1 MLLVFN
7 KDLEITEILKKSSE
21 EGKTYLSKFSITK
34 SLFKE
39 MDFCPIIMR
48 FEDEKDYYLDEDILQ
63 VKKGKSFLLEFD
75 LPDKNEPF
83 YYEDCLLLAKEL
95 FVTYKFPVKK
105 NFIYETILRYTL
117 EKTIH

>member
-21 EGKTYLSKFSITK
+21 EGKLYLSKFSVIK
-34 SLFKE
+34 PLFKE

-75 LPDKNEPF
+75 LPDKNEHF

>member
-7 KDLEITEILKKSSE
+7 KDLEITEILKKSSK
-21 EGKTYLSKFSITK
+21 EGKTYLSKFSVIK
-34 SLFKE
+34 PLFKE

-83 YYEDCLLLAKEL
+83 FLRRLKVPWVSLPLVSAAL
-95 FVTYKFPVKK
+95 FLPGPLPKQKK
-105 NFIYETILRYTL
+105 AAAA
-117 EKTIH
+117 HAAS